1 MGRKVLTFVRTG
13 NEESLKLQAMKIQE
27 YCEINGYT
35 IADAVHVVGNCA
47 LGQQLLKAALGN
59 MREKGIEA
67 VITITPNHIGR
78 SIVEMQEMQEAFQEA
93 GIVWESMDGAHR
105 CLSLIG
111 GLIASMENELPED
124 NEPEDLTPMFAT
136 DGMSMT

>member
-13 NEESLKLQAMKIQE
+13 NEESMKLQALKIQE
-27 YCEINGYT
+27 YCEVNGYT

-47 LGQQLLKAALGN
+47 LGQQLLKVALGN

-78 SIVEMQEMQEAFQEA
+78 SIVEMHKMEKAFQEA
-93 GIVWESMDGAHR
+93 GVVWESMDGAHR
-105 CLSLIG
+105 SFCLIG
-111 GLIASMENELPED
+111 GLIASMENELLED
-124 NEPEDLTPMFAT
+124 NEPEDLTPRFVT